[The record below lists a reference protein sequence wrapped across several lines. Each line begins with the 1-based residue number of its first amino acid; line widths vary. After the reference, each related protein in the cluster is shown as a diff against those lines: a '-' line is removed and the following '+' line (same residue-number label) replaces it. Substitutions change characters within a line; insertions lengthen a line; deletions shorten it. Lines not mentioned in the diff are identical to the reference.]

1 LWFNP
6 AAFVAPPAFQ
16 YGAEPRNSLRGPRET
31 NVDLSVEKQTSLPRE
46 TALLFRVEAFNI
58 FNHPQFV
65 IPASVINASGVGAI
79 TATSNSARQLQG
91 AVRFTF

>member
-31 NVDLSVEKQTSLPRE
+31 NFDLSLEKETPLPRE
-46 TALLFRVEAFNI
+46 MALLFRVEAFNI

-65 IPASVINASGVGAI
+65 IPASVINASGAGAI

-91 AVRFTF
+91 SVRFTF